1 MSWISL
7 ALILVQLSTGL
18 YSPVLSHASK
28 ITFEKYPVINRG
40 LGWRVVLIRDAP
52 MLVVHEGFQLSSIPG
67 NRIVS
72 NRGVLSQIME
82 LSACQKDTA
91 GTPKQILGSL
101 EAGPPVTNATTR
113 IIMLKLATTGS
124 SWVGGLLHDLPNVT
138 FRLELIRGKKG
149 AGFSDLEKY
158 DIMERAFHYGCEDK
172 VLCGYSNSHNQKVGD
187 SEAANDCKLPA
198 SNVTLPLSD
207 FVKNLKKAQFF
218 HAINLGIAYR
228 HWKPTAPVP
237 QGTPCVDGG
246 AGGTSP
252 QTAAASM
259 SPSSINRVPIYELY
273 YEDMLRDKA
282 STLKVLLAWLGVR
295 YDLPVPKDKVVKSTP
310 ATLRGLL
317 QNFDEIRAWLSDH
330 SQCLLAHLLD
340 PKGTQ
345 VMPPCSF
352 HFNPDEDEGSLF
364 ASVARRRKDPVPTNA
379 SVATMTRRMT

>member
-1 MSWISL
+1 
-7 ALILVQLSTGL
+7 
-18 YSPVLSHASK
+18 
-28 ITFEKYPVINRG
+28 
-40 LGWRVVLIRDAP
+40 

-101 EAGPPVTNATTR
+101 EAGPPVTNATTRIIMLKLAVFPGNRIVSNHGVLGQVTGFSACPKDTTDTQKQISGSPEATGSSPVTNATTR

-228 HWKPTAPVP
+228 HWKP
-237 QGTPCVDGG
+237 
-246 AGGTSP
+246 
-252 QTAAASM
+252 
-259 SPSSINRVPIYELY
+259 
-273 YEDMLRDKA
+273 
-282 STLKVLLAWLGVR
+282 
-295 YDLPVPKDKVVKSTP
+295 
-310 ATLRGLL
+310 
-317 QNFDEIRAWLSDH
+317 
-330 SQCLLAHLLD
+330 
-340 PKGTQ
+340 
-345 VMPPCSF
+345 
-352 HFNPDEDEGSLF
+352 
-364 ASVARRRKDPVPTNA
+364 
-379 SVATMTRRMT
+379 